1 MYTNT
6 KISRKQAPYIFGAT
20 CPGASWLWGE
30 LSGSQAHITG
40 SNLFE
45 SGSDNLEILL
55 SILWKNQASDS
66 CIMGKSSSSSSS
78 DDEFRHL
85 PKHERKRLKK
95 LKKQAKKH
103 GHHMPHGMYPGAHG
117 APVGAYPGTYPAGGY
132 PTGVARPPGTYPA
145 GSYPVQGYPGA
156 APGYPGAAPGYPG
169 AAPGYPGAV
178 PGYPAGS
185 TGYPPAP
192 NPAYPAP
199 VPGYG
204 APAGGFVAP
213 GAPPAGSYPGG
224 AYPGP
229 GSAPAAGGFAAPGSV
244 PPVNPSVPSQP
255 GYPSGAPGQPG
266 YPTGAPGQPGYPVG
280 APGQALAG
288 QFGQMNLQG
297 NMGMPRPTVRAAP
310 SSSAEKDAEVIRN
323 AMKGAGTDEQAII
336 GIISQRSNA
345 QRVQIM
351 NMFKTMYGKDL
362 IKDLE
367 SELSGDFRETIMAM
381 FKPTT
386 YYDAWSL
393 QQAISGLGTKES
405 VLIEILC
412 TRTNAEIKEINACY
426 QQHYHRSLEKDI
438 VDDTSGHF
446 KRLLVS
452 CCQANRA
459 ELTPDQWQRL
469 QTQGPEAV
477 IDRNLAR
484 EDANKL
490 FQAGEKKL
498 GTDESAF
505 LSVLAIRN
513 YFQMRATFE
522 EYVKISGRD
531 ILSSIDREMSGD
543 LKDGF
548 MALVMSAKNRPEY
561 FADKLYRAMKGAGT
575 QDSTLIRIVVSRSE
589 IDLQDIKEVYLSKY
603 RKTLGTSISSDTSG
617 DYKRLL
623 LALVGQ

>member
-1 MYTNT
+1 
-6 KISRKQAPYIFGAT
+6 
-20 CPGASWLWGE
+20 
-30 LSGSQAHITG
+30 
-40 SNLFE
+40 
-45 SGSDNLEILL
+45 
-55 SILWKNQASDS
+55 
-66 CIMGKSSSSSSS
+66 
-78 DDEFRHL
+78 
-85 PKHERKRLKK
+85 
-95 LKKQAKKH
+95 
-103 GHHMPHGMYPGAHG
+103 
-117 APVGAYPGTYPAGGY
+117 
-132 PTGVARPPGTYPA
+132 
-145 GSYPVQGYPGA
+145 
-156 APGYPGAAPGYPG
+156 
-169 AAPGYPGAV
+169 
-178 PGYPAGS
+178 
-185 TGYPPAP
+185 
-192 NPAYPAP
+192 
-199 VPGYG
+199 
-204 APAGGFVAP
+204 
-213 GAPPAGSYPGG
+213 
-224 AYPGP
+224 
-229 GSAPAAGGFAAPGSV
+229 
-244 PPVNPSVPSQP
+244 
-255 GYPSGAPGQPG
+255 
-266 YPTGAPGQPGYPVG
+266 
-280 APGQALAG
+280 
-288 QFGQMNLQG
+288 
-297 NMGMPRPTVRAAP
+297 MGMPRPTVRAAP